1 MAANDRYDQLLVWS
15 DGAARGNPG
24 PAALGIV
31 IRDAATATVVR
42 QLGRYLSDRLTNNEA
57 EYLAF
62 QAAVLAA
69 ASLEP
74 GRVTFHTDS
83 ALVANQLDGRWKIRE
98 ERLRAHH
105 DRIRE
110 LLTRL
115 PAYSIVS
122 VPRARNRQAD
132 TLANRALDGFPID
145 EPLRH
150 GG

>member
-1 MAANDRYDQLLVWS
+1 MAAHSRYDHLLVWS

-24 PAALGIV
+24 PAALGII

-42 QLGRYLSDRLTNNEA
+42 QLGRHLSDRLTNNEA

-62 QAAVLAA
+62 EAAVLAA
-69 ASLEP
+69 ASLAP

-83 ALVANQLDGRWKIRE
+83 ALVANQLTGRWKIRE
-98 ERLRAHH
+98 ERLRPHH

-115 PAYSIVS
+115 PAYSIVPI
-122 VPRARNRQAD
+122 PRARNREAD
-132 TLANRALDGFPID
+132 ALANRALDGSPTD
-145 EPLRH
+145 E
-150 GG
+150 